1 MNNSE
6 ENKLTHSAPA
16 ISITHEFY
24 NTQVMVYV
32 EGDDDIPFWDELFKK
47 KVPEGF
53 YTIEQV
59 GGKNNLRNRINAIK
73 KGDITNVIVACDSD
87 YNRILYDNTS
97 TLYNNPLI
105 IMTHGHSIENTM
117 FCPRTV
123 AKYIKNVLK
132 TTTDY
137 YPSTKTWYEQFCSL
151 SIKLLPYDI
160 LNQEEFENN
169 DDSSKKKV
177 YNERFYRLQ
186 DDSDPTMLSENKIEV
201 LISRIKSNYKESD
214 VIDIENRIALDSREP
229 RYIIQGHFLEIAVM
243 NYIRETIKKAKKVA
257 LSNEAIFTSFID
269 CNTQCNSICN
279 DRQILFQQIE
289 KAYQYY
295 NPTI

>member
-6 ENKLTHSAPA
+6 EEKLTHSAPA

-47 KVPEGF
+47 IVPDDF

-59 GGKNNLRNRINAIK
+59 GGKNNLRNCINAIK
-73 KGDITNVIVACDSD
+73 RGDITNVIVACDSD

-97 TLYNNPLI
+97 TLYDNPLI
-105 IMTHGHSIENTM
+105 IMTQGHSIENTM

-137 YPSTKTWYEQFCSL
+137 YPLTKTWYEQFCSL
-151 SIKLLPYDI
+151 SLKLLPYDI

-169 DDSSKKKV
+169 DDSNKKKV
-177 YNERFYRLQ
+177 YNERFHRLQ
-186 DDSDPTMLSENKIEV
+186 DDSNPTMLSENKIEV
-201 LISRIKSNYKESD
+201 LISKIKSNYKESD
-214 VIDIENRIALDSREP
+214 IIDIENRIAVDSREP

-279 DRQILFQQIE
+279 DRQVLFQQIE
-289 KAYQYY
+289 TAYQYY
-295 NPTI
+295 NPTT

>member
-6 ENKLTHSAPA
+6 EEKLTHSAPA

-47 KVPEGF
+47 IVPDGF

-59 GGKNNLRNRINAIK
+59 GGKSNLRNCINAIK
-73 KGDITNVIVACDSD
+73 RGDITNVIVACDSD

-105 IMTHGHSIENTM
+105 IMTQGHSIENTM

-137 YPSTKTWYEQFCSL
+137 YPLTKTWYEQFCSL
-151 SIKLLPYDI
+151 SLKLLPYDI

-169 DDSSKKKV
+169 DDSNKKKV
-177 YNERFYRLQ
+177 YNERFHRLQ
-186 DDSDPTMLSENKIEV
+186 DDSNPTMLSENKIEV
-201 LISRIKSNYKESD
+201 LISKIKSNYKESD
-214 VIDIENRIALDSREP
+214 IIDIENRIAVDSREP

-243 NYIRETIKKAKKVA
+243 NYIRETIKKAKKVS

-269 CNTQCNSICN
+269 CHTQCNSICN
-279 DRQILFQQIE
+279 DRQVLFQQIE
-289 KAYQYY
+289 TAYQYY
-295 NPTI
+295 NPTT